1 MKRERSMKLDKARFL
16 AFLLGLLGLSLFA
29 PSIST
34 AQTRPYENHL
44 RPIHKPKPLLADFP
58 EWVEPIRETRRFE
71 APILV
76 DDEDADLTVRAWRFS
91 FNARGIVEVPNR
103 LRAKDTAIIL
113 VHPWAIND
121 GGVWNSPL
129 AGVANFCTPRQNDL
143 IAKHAQTA
151 INPFLKS
158 LRGRVALII
167 YTLPGSEDPI
177 RRKLYRS
184 FTGQPTDAERNE
196 GLKELKAEQAGLSYR
211 DEPLPESLQLSSEKP
226 VVDYFKQ
233 FPRLDV
239 NDQANA
245 RAFLD
250 LPVPVSNHIE
260 AHPSDVVSYDRQ
272 RYAALKKFL
281 REKGVRHVLLG
292 GSVLCELQRYT
303 PDMCGAGS
311 FYGYENLAQ
320 DFNLFLVGD
329 TALTTFPAA
338 TTPRYASSA
347 HISAASVDHL
357 VTQISWIRYETP
369 KLGALSKR

>member
-1 MKRERSMKLDKARFL
+1 MKTDKARFFSV
-16 AFLLGLLGLSLFA
+16 AFLSGLLALTLFS
-29 PSIST
+29 PSIAT
-34 AQTRPYENHL
+34 AQTRAYENRL
-44 RPIHKPKPLLADFP
+44 RPIRRPKPLMADFP

-91 FNARGIVEVPNR
+91 FNARGIVEVPNH
-103 LRAKDTAIIL
+103 LRAKETAIIL

-121 GGVWNSPL
+121 GGVWNTPL
-129 AGVANFCTPRQNDL
+129 AGVANFCTPQQNDFV
-143 IAKHAQTA
+143 AKHTQTA

-177 RRKLYRS
+177 RKKLYRS
-184 FTGQPTDAERNE
+184 FKGEPTDAERNE
-196 GLKELKAEQAGLSYR
+196 AAKELKAQQAGLSYH
-211 DEPLPESLQLSSEKP
+211 DQPMPESMKLSSERP

-250 LPVPVSNHIE
+250 LPIPVSAHIDVD
-260 AHPSDVVSYDRQ
+260 PSDFVTYDRQ

-292 GSVLCELQRYT
+292 GAVLCELQRYT

-338 TTPRYASSA
+338 TTPRCTSSA

-357 VTQISWIRYETP
+357 ITQISWIRYEAP
-369 KLGALSKR
+369 KRGTLSKK